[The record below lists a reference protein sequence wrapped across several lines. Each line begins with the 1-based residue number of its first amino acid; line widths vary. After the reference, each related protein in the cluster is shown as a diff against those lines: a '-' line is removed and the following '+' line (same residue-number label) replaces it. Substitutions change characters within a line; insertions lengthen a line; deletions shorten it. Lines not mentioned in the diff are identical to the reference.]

1 MTAADFMNE
10 NEEYYC
16 LVLKTNIPEME
27 CYETCN
33 GCMDTLVHI
42 HSLQSRQQIK
52 DICCL
57 CKHSDYN

>member
-1 MTAADFMNE
+1 MNE

-16 LVLKTNIPEME
+16 LILKTYIPEME

-33 GCMDTLVHI
+33 GCMDAII
-42 HSLQSRQQIK
+42 HTQSLLSTPQIK
-52 DICCL
+52 EICNQ